1 MSTTHAA
8 SVTPTTLVT
17 FALHEHTYCVDVSR
31 VQEVL
36 RPQQRTRVPLAP
48 PAVAGLINLRGQVM
62 TAIDLRTQLDLPSRE
77 EGHDPL
83 VVVIR
88 VPGDPVGL
96 LVDSIGAVVEGHPDD
111 YEPSPHTLPAAVR
124 DLLRGVYK
132 TTDSLLL
139 DLDVDRAITT

>member
-1 MSTTHAA
+1 MSPEP
-8 SVTPTTLVT
+8 VTSNPATLVT
-17 FALHEHTYCVDVSR
+17 FTLHDHTYGVDVAR

-62 TAIDLRTQLDLPSRE
+62 TAIDLRTQLDLPPRPA
-77 EGHDPL
+77 GHEPL

-96 LVDSIGAVVEGHPDD
+96 LVDSIGAVVEGHHDD
-111 YEPSPHTLPAAVR
+111 YEPSPHTLTPAVR
-124 DLLRGVYK
+124 ALLRGVYK
-132 TTDSLLL
+132 TPDSLLL
-139 DLDVDRAITT
+139 DLDVDRALTT

>member
-1 MSTTHAA
+1 MSAIKPTET
-8 SVTPTTLVT
+8 STTTLVT
-17 FALHEHTYCVDVSR
+17 FTLADHTYCVNVDR

-62 TAIDLRTQLDLPSRE
+62 TAIDLRTQLDLPPRPDTHE
-77 EGHDPL
+77 PL

-96 LVDSIGAVVEGHPDD
+96 LVDSIGAVVEGHPDH
-111 YEPSPHTLPAAVR
+111 YETSPSTLAPTVR
-124 DLLRGVYK
+124 ALLRGAYK
-132 TTDSLLL
+132 TPDSLLL
-139 DLDVDRAITT
+139 DLDVDRAVTT